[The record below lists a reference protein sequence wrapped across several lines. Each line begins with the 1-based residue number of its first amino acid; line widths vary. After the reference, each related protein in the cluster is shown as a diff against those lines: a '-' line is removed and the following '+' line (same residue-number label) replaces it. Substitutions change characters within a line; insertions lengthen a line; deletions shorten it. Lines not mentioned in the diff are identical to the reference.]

1 MLTKKLTRLLCTSRL
16 SFKQASTGA
25 NHESF
30 EDEFKNHHIPT
41 TFLQRTVLTFG
52 SAATSILDPYRAD
65 MIACLSE
72 TTGRFPRIK
81 LNAK

>member
-1 MLTKKLTRLLCTSRL
+1 MLARRITRLLCTSRL
-16 SFKQASTGA
+16 SFKQVSTSA
-25 NHESF
+25 NEESF

-52 SAATSILDPYRAD
+52 SAATSILNPYRGD

-72 TTGRFPRIK
+72 TTGRFSRIK
-81 LNAK
+81 

>member
-1 MLTKKLTRLLCTSRL
+1 MLTKRLLALRKTQFL
-16 SFKQASTGA
+16 FKQMSTA
-25 NHESF
+25 TNQTSF

-72 TTGRFPRIK
+72 TTGRLLLLMCK
-81 LNAK
+81 YT